1 MKRRWALML
10 TSLAVAVGLLVLL
23 TAAVLAGDADIV
35 ISEVMFNAHYEDPN
49 QGEWVEIYNKGET
62 AVDLTGWQIR
72 DNNKSV
78 TITTAMCPNS
88 SCSIGARECWLIAT
102 TITNLQT
109 EFNNYTNPLS
119 PTVQT
124 SRTIFLSSI
133 IGNGLSN
140 SSDYIV
146 LINGGGENVD
156 CISWASPTGTTCI
169 SLTYISNG
177 GGLDTNLKDES
188 IPGAQSIANIR
199 GLWYRHDKNGSPY
212 SCTNTATGG
221 SPTAI
226 TIESLLAQ
234 PATDGLVSRLMPPL
248 AGSAALGLAGLAW
261 VRWRGLGQGKK

>member
-1 MKRRWALML
+1 MKRRGVLIL

-35 ISEVMFNAHYEDPN
+35 ISEVMFDAMYEGSN

-62 AVDLTGWQIR
+62 AVDLTGWQIV
-72 DNNKSV
+72 DNNISR
-78 TITTAMCPNS
+78 TITATMCPNS
-88 SCSIGARECWLIAT
+88 SCSIRARECWLIAT

-109 EFNNYTNPLS
+109 EFYSYTNPLR

-124 SRTIFLSSI
+124 TRTIFLDNK
-133 IGNGLSN
+133 IGDGLHNTTDTVILKN
-140 SSDYIV
+140 SS
-146 LINGGGENVD
+146 GGNVD
-156 CISWASPTGTTCI
+156 CVSWANTTGTVCS
-169 SLTYISNG
+169 SLTYITGSNG
-177 GGLDTNLKDES
+177 VDTNLENTEN
-188 IPGAQSIANIR
+188 GQSIANI
-199 GLWYRHDKNGSPY
+199 GGSWYKHVINASPY

-248 AGSAALGLAGLAW
+248 AGSAALGLAALAW
-261 VRWRGLGQGKK
+261 ARWRGLGQGKK